1 MAKHVVG
8 AADDFPSGTVRRVE
22 VEGRGIA
29 VFNTDGRFFALRDAC
44 PHQGA
49 RLSAGSV
56 IGTVTADRPG
66 CYRYDA
72 DRKLVRCPWHGWEYE
87 LATGRSWFDPEHNRV
102 RPFQVAVE
110 SGESLVGEGRQPGPY
125 VAETIRISI
134 EDDYVV
140 IEL

>member
-1 MAKHVVG
+1 
-8 AADDFPSGTVRRVE
+8 VE

-29 VFNTDGRFFALRDAC
+29 VFNTDGVFFALRDVC

-49 RLSAGSV
+49 RLSAGQMV
-56 IGTVTADRPG
+56 GTLTADRPG
-66 CYRYDA
+66 CYEYES

-102 RPFQVAVE
+102 RPYPVSVE
-110 SGESLVGEGRQPGPY
+110 KGKSLVGGGRQPGPY
-125 VAETIRISI
+125 EAETIRISV
-134 EDDYVV
+134 EDDYIV